1 MKALLLAGMGAL
13 LATGA
18 IAQTRTQTFDGPKF
32 EGTHTVTRDRDAG
45 TLSRDLEV
53 TRKSDGAVATRSFDR
68 QRTEDGVTASGSAT
82 NFKGQTRNWE
92 YQRTRTENGYTASG
106 QGTGFNG
113 QSYTS
118 SGNGERTANGFN
130 RSQTLRNGAGET
142 LYDRQVAVSRA
153 NGQVSRQVNVT
164 RAEGFRP
171 NRAGPRRRR

>member
-18 IAQTRTQTFDGPKF
+18 LAQTRTQTFNGPKF
-32 EGTHTVTRDRDAG
+32 EGSRTVTRDREAG
-45 TLSRDLEV
+45 TLSRDVEV

-68 QRTEDGVTASGSAT
+68 RRTDDGVTASGSAT
-82 NFKGQTRNWE
+82 NFKGQTRDWSYE
-92 YQRTRTENGYTASG
+92 RSRTENGYTASG
-106 QGTGFNG
+106 TSTGFNG
-113 QSYTS
+113 QNYTF
-118 SGNGERTANGFN
+118 SGNGARTENGFN